1 MQQYGKKWAVATPR
15 IVSEGQLAYFEEMFV
30 YWQQLQVD
38 SIYISNNGLWHL
50 AQKCVELPLWA
61 DMSLNIYNDQ
71 NLEFWRELGA
81 VGATL
86 SVELTMAQ
94 VEHLAAVSPITVECM
109 VQGRIEMMVSEYCV
123 GGSLLGELDKGAC
136 KFNCQEQLFLSDRKD
151 AKFPIVTDQ
160 NCRMHIL
167 NAHDLSML
175 ANIKH
180 MESAGV
186 GRLRLDARNY
196 SNEETASLTAQYKEV
211 LQCYKEVTENLP
223 HTTRGHYF
231 RGVL

>member
-1 MQQYGKKWAVATPR
+1 MCIRDRLKPDAV
-15 IVSEGQLAYFEEMFV
+15 
-30 YWQQLQVD
+30 
-38 SIYISNNGLWHL
+38 YISNNGLWQL
-50 AQKCVELPLWA
+50 AQQYSGLSLWA

-71 NLEFWRELGA
+71 NLEFWREQGA

-86 SVELTMAQ
+86 SAELTMAQ
-94 VEHLAAVSPITVECM
+94 VEHLAAVSPVPVECM

-123 GGSLLGELDKGAC
+123 GGSFLGDLHQGAC
-136 KFNCQEQLFLSDRKD
+136 KFNCREQLFLSDRKD

-175 ANIKH
+175 TNIKH
-180 MESAGV
+180 MESIGV

-196 SNEETASLTAQYKEV
+196 TNEETASLVTLYKEV
-211 LQCYKEVTENLP
+211 LQMCI
-223 HTTRGHYF
+223 RD
-231 RGVL
+231 R